1 MAIKIK
7 RPAFYKISAVKEFT
21 DRTEPRKAF
30 WNRYAKMVSEGS
42 TVISFY
48 GAGGVGKSEL
58 LKKLEEEIKHHDKL
72 TGNECKYVKYDF
84 SFSTG
89 LLDVLKTLKSQL
101 SAYGCAFP
109 LFDTGNYYYS
119 LKIGQD
125 VTPLKAKSMLEKIP
139 PNFFDGKSYF

>member
-48 GAGGVGKSEL
+48 GAGGVGKSAL
-58 LKKLEEEIKHHDKL
+58 LKKLEEEIKHRDKL
-72 TGNECKYVKYDF
+72 TGNANM
-84 SFSTG
+84 SNT
-89 LLDVLKTLKSQL
+89 T
-101 SAYGCAFP
+101 
-109 LFDTGNYYYS
+109 
-119 LKIGQD
+119 
-125 VTPLKAKSMLEKIP
+125 
-139 PNFFDGKSYF
+139 